1 MQKRILIAIA
11 VLLGLGVVI
20 AALYWEKISH
30 QFGAM
35 GAGGPTAAVEAVTTA
50 KVEAQA
56 WNPTLKAVGTL
67 TAENGVTLSAEV
79 AGTVLRID
87 FESGAKVEAGTLLAQ
102 LDVRVEEAQ
111 LKASEARAD
120 LARIN
125 VERIRELRSR
135 DTLAQSELDAG
146 EAQVKQT
153 LAEVEAIKAAIERK
167 SFRAPF
173 AGTLGI
179 RKVNVGQYVNAGQ
192 AIVELQTLDPIHV
205 DFSLPQ
211 RNVADIAVGQPVAVT
226 TDGAPGVAFAGK
238 VTSFD
243 PRVDAA
249 TRNLR
254 IRATLANTGERLRP
268 GMFANVD
275 VSLPAGAPV
284 VVIPVSA
291 VLFAPYGD
299 SVYVLE
305 RKKGADGKE
314 ALSVRQQTIRLGATR
329 GDFVAVLSGLHAG
342 DEIVSTAAFKLRNGG
357 LVRINNAVVP
367 PAQLE
372 PKPANT

>member
-1 MQKRILIAIA
+1 MYKRIIIGIA
-11 VLLGLGVVI
+11 VVLGLGAVI
-20 AALYWEKISH
+20 VALGAAKAQ
-30 QFGAM
+30 QFKAM
-35 GAGGPTAAVEAVTTA
+35 GSGGPQAQVESVTTA
-50 KVEAQA
+50 KAEAQT

-87 FESGAKVEAGTLLAQ
+87 FESGAKVEQGTLLAQ

-111 LKASEARAD
+111 LKAAEARAD

-125 VERIRELRSR
+125 VERTRELRSR

-146 EAQVKQT
+146 EAQVKQAT
-153 LAEVEAIKAAIERK
+153 ADVEAIKAAIEKK

-173 AGTLGI
+173 SGRLGI

-192 AIVELQTLDPIHV
+192 AIVELQTLHPIHV

-211 RNVADIAVGQPVAVT
+211 RNISDIAVGQAVAVT
-226 TDGAPGVAFAGK
+226 TDGTTEVFAGK
-238 VTSFD
+238 VTSLD
-243 PRVDAA
+243 PRVDPA

-254 IRATLANTGERLRP
+254 ARATLDNTGERLRP

-275 VSLPAGAPV
+275 VLLPAGSPV
-284 VVIPVSA
+284 VVIPSSA

-299 SVYVLE
+299 SVFVVE
-305 RKKGADGKE
+305 HQKGEDGKE
-314 ALSVRQQTIRLGATR
+314 SLVVRQQTIRLGATR
-329 GDFVAVLSGLHAG
+329 GDFVAVLSGLKAG
-342 DEIVSTAAFKLRNGG
+342 EEVVSTGAFKLRNGG
-357 LVRINNAVVP
+357 TVTINNTVVP

>member
-1 MQKRILIAIA
+1 MAKRILIGLA

-20 AALYWEKISH
+20 AGLVGAKAQ
-30 QFGAM
+30 QFMAM
-35 GAGGPTAAVEAVTTA
+35 AAGGPQAGTEAVTTA

-56 WNPTLKAVGTL
+56 WSPTLKAVGTL
-67 TAENGVTLSAEV
+67 TAENGVTMSAEV
-79 AGTVLRID
+79 AGTMLRIG

-111 LKASEARAD
+111 LKSAEARAD

-135 DTLAQSELDAG
+135 DTLAQSELDSG
-146 EAQVKQT
+146 EAQVKQAS
-153 LAEVEAIKAAIERK
+153 AEVEAIKAAIEK
-167 SFRAPF
+167 KTFRAPF

-179 RKVNVGQYVNAGQ
+179 RKVNVGQYVNGGQ

-211 RNVADIAVGQPVAVT
+211 KNVSEVAAGQDVTVT
-226 TDGAPGVAFAGK
+226 TDGAPGVVFTGK
-238 VTSFD
+238 VTSLD
-243 PRVDAA
+243 PRVDPT

-268 GMFANVD
+268 GMFANIEVM
-275 VSLPAGAPV
+275 LPAGAPV

-299 SVYVLE
+299 SVFVLE
-305 RKKGADGKE
+305 RKMDAGKE
-314 ALSVRQQTIRLGATR
+314 VLTVRQQTIRLGATR
-329 GDFVAVLSGLHAG
+329 GDFVAVLSGLNPG
-342 DEIVSTAAFKLRNGG
+342 DEIVSTAAFKLRNGAT
-357 LVRINNAVVP
+357 VIINNAVVP